1 MNISQLVDK
10 LIARSPFLEEALS
23 EGLIN
28 VSSLARSLQEDVE
41 KLSGRK
47 IQTGAI
53 IMAINRRPAGRSF
66 KISKEIKDFMSKLGD
81 LIVRSDL
88 QDYTISNSAGLNKC
102 NQLLMEEVALEKD
115 IFCTISQGVFET
127 TIVASALLE
136 RRIESIYSG
145 EKISSRKKKLSS
157 ITIKLPEKNTEV
169 SGIYYFLMK
178 NLAWAGINI
187 CEVISTSNEITIVV
201 DEKDVHDAFSI
212 LLGVKNV

>member
-102 NQLLMEEVALEKD
+102 NQMLMEEVALEKD

>member
-28 VSSLARSLQEDVE
+28 VSSLARNLQPELE
-41 KLSGRK
+41 KISGRE

-66 KISKEIKDFMSKLGD
+66 KISKEIKDFMSKMGD
-81 LIVRSDL
+81 VIVRSDL
-88 QDYTISNSAGLNKC
+88 HDFTIANSAELNRC
-102 NQLLMEEVALEKD
+102 NQQLMEEVAQEND

-127 TIVASALLE
+127 TIVASTLLE
-136 RRIESIYSG
+136 KRVEAIYAR
-145 EKISSRKKKLSS
+145 EKILSRKKKLSS

-187 CEVISTSNEITIVV
+187 CEVISTTNEITIVV

-212 LLGVKNV
+212 LLGVKSV